1 MKTNIILA
9 SIFLSSFSFGDTV
22 ERKLLDPDKAIEISV
37 GTKTATTL
45 QFPRSVRGIFGYGL
59 TQGDAPGTYQ
69 YDHPNGARVMT
80 LRNLMPDKEAF
91 VTVLLGESDLYVLH
105 LKPTATPPV
114 AVHLL
119 DPAASKEQ
127 WLARPVDAEE
137 AKARRLIQSTDR
149 LFNLLKL
156 GKNERV
162 FRAALPHLYKD
173 AESRTVEFRHDD
185 EFLATVVTEV
195 HRFPSEDAIFIG
207 GAVINST
214 DEVQFIDPASFEV
227 RVGSR
232 TYPVALVDCAETIP
246 PKGSVPI
253 HAILRGGAEGERAN
267 LSLKNE
273 FRLVLP
279 AYNSETED
287 PALTDELGLVVQP
300 EGEPRIDP
308 TLFDKQSTKN
318 PIVQPE
324 NTSSK

>member
-1 MKTNIILA
+1 MKTNILLT
-9 SIFLSSFSFGDTV
+9 SLLCCSFAFGDTV
-22 ERKLLDPDKAIEISV
+22 ERKVLDPDKAIEISI

-80 LRNLMPDKEAF
+80 LRNLMADKETF

-119 DPAASKEQ
+119 DPAAAKEQ
-127 WLARPVDAEE
+127 WLARPIDAEE
-137 AKARRLIQSTDR
+137 AKARKLIQSTDR

-173 AESRTVEFRHDD
+173 TESRTVEFRHDD
-185 EFLATVVTEV
+185 EFLATVVTEL
-195 HRFPSEDAIFIG
+195 HRFPSEDATFIKG
-207 GAVINST
+207 TVINST
-214 DEVQFIDPASFEV
+214 DEVQFIDPGSFEV

-232 TYPVALVDCAETIP
+232 TYPVALVDCTETIP

-253 HAILRGGAEGERAN
+253 HAILRGGVEGERTN

-279 AYNSETED
+279 AYDNETDD
-287 PALTDELGLVVQP
+287 PAWLDELGLVVQP
-300 EGEPRIDP
+300 EGESRIDARL
-308 TLFDKQSTKN
+308 TFWLDY
-318 PIVQPE
+318 
-324 NTSSK
+324 